1 MTIQYLGHDYV
12 VAQIDKL
19 VSAILSPK
27 TRISIKHISE
37 QLNIYYEAM
46 ALLSDDELDYCNTIN
61 WFMGS
66 CYLVCGNHYP
76 NEFIWDR
83 ANTERFVTT
92 LRSYQYEFTTDVV
105 DFANKERRNSRSLF
119 PYVSY
124 FLNKYARAL
133 IVRVDIKIKAEFA
146 HLVNIKT
153 FYDFLDDFNDKVGR
167 KRGCFKHLRGHAWA
181 IEQGVETGGLHCHL
195 LLIYNGDKRQND
207 WFLGDAVGK
216 RWVEITDGIG
226 CYYNCN
232 TKQHKASYKRKGTLG
247 IGMIHKD
254 NPIEV
259 DSAMYTAM
267 YLVRPEKYEQRLK
280 AWLPDMRSFG
290 HGNLPKKKNR
300 GVKR

>member
-19 VSAILSPK
+19 VSTILNPK
-27 TRISIKHISE
+27 TRISIKRISE
-37 QLNIYYEAM
+37 QLNIYYEAV

-66 CYLVCGNHYP
+66 CYLVCGNNYP
-76 NEFIWDR
+76 NEFVWDR
-83 ANTERFVTT
+83 ANTERFVTV
-92 LRSYQYEFTTDVV
+92 LSSHQHKFATDIV
-105 DFANKERRNSRSLF
+105 DFANKERRNGSSLY
-119 PYVSY
+119 PYMGCL
-124 FLNKYARAL
+124 LNKHSREV

-146 HLVNIKT
+146 HLVTIKN
-153 FYDFLDDFNDKVGR
+153 FHDFKVDFNDKVGR
-167 KRGCFKHLRGHAWA
+167 KRGCFKHLIGHAWA
-181 IEQGVETGGLHCHL
+181 IEQGAETGGLHCHL

-216 RWVEITDGIG
+216 CWVEMTEGLG

-232 TKQHKASYKRKGTLG
+232 TKKHKASYKRKGTLG
-247 IGMIHKD
+247 IGRIHRD
-254 NPIEV
+254 NPVEV
-259 DSAMYTAM
+259 DNTMYAGG

-300 GVKR
+300 GVKQ

>member
-37 QLNIYYEAM
+37 QLNIYYESM
-46 ALLSDDELDYCNTIN
+46 ALLYDDELVYCNTIN

-66 CYLVCGNHYP
+66 CYLVSGNDYP
-76 NEFIWDR
+76 DKFVWDK
-83 ANTERFVTT
+83 ANTEKFVTA
-92 LRSYQYEFTTDVV
+92 LRSYQYEFATDVV
-105 DFANKERRNSRSLF
+105 NFANQERRNGRSLY
-119 PYVSY
+119 PYMSY
-124 FLNKYARAL
+124 LLNKHPRAL
-133 IVRVDIKIKAEFA
+133 IVRVDIKIKTEFA

-153 FYDFLDDFNDKVGR
+153 FYDFMDDFNDKVGR
-167 KRGCFKHLRGHAWA
+167 KRGCFEHLRGHAWA

-195 LLIYNGDKRQND
+195 LLIYNGDKLQND

-216 RWVEITDGIG
+216 CWVEITDDIG
-226 CYYNCN
+226 TYYNCN
-232 TKQHKASYKRKGTLG
+232 TKQHKAPYKRKGTLG
-247 IGMIHKD
+247 IGRIHKK
-254 NPIEV
+254 NPVEV
-259 DSAMYTAM
+259 DNAMHAGE

-280 AWLPDMRSFG
+280 VWLPDMRSFG

-300 GVKR
+300 GVRR

>member
-19 VSAILSPK
+19 VSTILNPK
-27 TRISIKHISE
+27 TRIRIKRISE

-66 CYLVCGNHYP
+66 CYLVCGNNYP

-83 ANTERFVTT
+83 ANTERFVTV
-92 LRSYQYEFTTDVV
+92 LSSYQHKFATDVV
-105 DFANKERRNSRSLF
+105 DFANQERRNGRSLS
-119 PYVSY
+119 PYINY
-124 FLNKYARAL
+124 FLNEYSRVL

-146 HLVNIKT
+146 HLVTIEN
-153 FYDFLDDFNDKVGR
+153 FHDFKVDFNDKVGR
-167 KRGCFKHLRGHAWA
+167 KRGCFEHLRGHAWA
-181 IEQGVETGGLHCHL
+181 IEQGAETGGLHCHL

-216 RWVEITDGIG
+216 CWVEMTEGLG

-232 TKQHKASYKRKGTLG
+232 TKKHKASYKRKGRLG
-247 IGMIHKD
+247 IGRIHRD
-254 NPIEV
+254 NSVEV
-259 DSAMYTAM
+259 ESALDAGM

-280 AWLPDMRSFG
+280 AWLPGMRSFG
-290 HGNLPKKKNR
+290 HGN
-300 GVKR
+300 

>member
-46 ALLSDDELDYCNTIN
+46 ALLSDDELVYCNTIN

-66 CYLVCGNHYP
+66 CYLVCGNNYP
-76 NEFIWDR
+76 NEFVWDR
-83 ANTERFVTT
+83 ANTERFVTV
-92 LRSYQYEFTTDVV
+92 LSSHQHKFATDIV
-105 DFANKERRNSRSLF
+105 DFANKERRNGSSLY
-119 PYVSY
+119 PYMGCL
-124 FLNKYARAL
+124 LNKHSREV

-146 HLVNIKT
+146 HLVTIKN
-153 FYDFLDDFNDKVGR
+153 FHDFKVDFNDKVGR
-167 KRGCFKHLRGHAWA
+167 KRGCFKHLIGHAWA
-181 IEQGVETGGLHCHL
+181 IEQGAETGGLHCHL

-216 RWVEITDGIG
+216 CWVEITEGLG

-232 TKQHKASYKRKGTLG
+232 TKKHKAPYKRKGTLG
-247 IGMIHKD
+247 IGRIHKE
-254 NPIEV
+254 NPVEV
-259 DSAMYTAM
+259 DNAMHAGE

-280 AWLPDMRSFG
+280 VWLPDMRSFG

-300 GVKR
+300 GVKQ

>member
-19 VSAILSPK
+19 VSTILNPK
-27 TRISIKHISE
+27 TRISIKRISE

-46 ALLSDDELDYCNTIN
+46 ALLSDDELVYCNTIN

-66 CYLVCGNHYP
+66 CYLVCGNNYP
-76 NEFIWDR
+76 NEFVWDR
-83 ANTERFVTT
+83 ANTERFVTV
-92 LRSYQYEFTTDVV
+92 LSSHQHKFATDIV
-105 DFANKERRNSRSLF
+105 DFANKERRNGSSLY
-119 PYVSY
+119 PYMGCL
-124 FLNKYARAL
+124 LNKHSREV
-133 IVRVDIKIKAEFA
+133 IVRVDLKIKAEFA
-146 HLVNIKT
+146 HLVTIKN
-153 FYDFLDDFNDKVGR
+153 FHDFKVNFNDKVGR
-167 KRGCFKHLRGHAWA
+167 KRGCFKHLIGHAWA
-181 IEQGVETGGLHCHL
+181 IEQGSETGGLHCHL

-216 RWVEITDGIG
+216 HWVEMTEGLG

-232 TKQHKASYKRKGTLG
+232 TKKHKASYKRKGTLG
-247 IGMIHKD
+247 IGRIHRD
-254 NPIEV
+254 NPVEV
-259 DSAMYTAM
+259 DNAMYAGG

>member
-19 VSAILSPK
+19 VCTILNPK
-27 TRISIKHISE
+27 TRISIKRISE

-46 ALLSDDELDYCNTIN
+46 ALLSDEELVYCNTIN

-66 CYLVCGNHYP
+66 CYLVCGHDYP
-76 NEFIWDR
+76 NEFVWDR
-83 ANTERFVTT
+83 ANTERFVTA
-92 LRSYQYEFTTDVV
+92 LSSYQYELATDIV
-105 DFANKERRNSRSLF
+105 DFAKQERRNGSSLY
-119 PYVSY
+119 PYMGCL
-124 FLNKYARAL
+124 LNKHSREV

-146 HLVNIKT
+146 HLVTIKN
-153 FYDFLDDFNDKVGR
+153 FHDFKVDFNDKVGR
-167 KRGCFKHLRGHAWA
+167 KRGCFKHLIGHAWA
-181 IEQGVETGGLHCHL
+181 IEQGAETGGLHCHL

-216 RWVEITDGIG
+216 CWVEMTEGLG

-232 TKQHKASYKRKGTLG
+232 TKKHKASYKRKGTLG
-247 IGMIHKD
+247 IGRIHRD
-254 NPIEV
+254 NPVEV
-259 DSAMYTAM
+259 DNTMYAGG

-300 GVKR
+300 GVKQ

>member
-1 MTIQYLGHDYV
+1 MTTLSLSHDYV
-12 VAQIDKL
+12 VAQIDTL
-19 VSAILSPK
+19 VNAILSPNAQ
-27 TRISIKHISE
+27 ISIKHISE

-83 ANTERFVTT
+83 ANTERFVTA
-92 LRSYQYEFTTDVV
+92 LRSYQYEFATDIVS
-105 DFANKERRNSRSLF
+105 FANQERRNSRSL
-119 PYVSY
+119 YRYMSY

-153 FYDFLDDFNDKVGR
+153 FYDFMDDFNDKVGR
-167 KRGCFKHLRGHAWA
+167 KRGCFEHLRGHAWA

-207 WFLGDAVGK
+207 WFLGDAVG
-216 RWVEITDGIG
+216 RLWVEITDGMG
-226 CYYNCN
+226 TYFNGN
-232 TKQHKASYKRKGTLG
+232 TSKHKQSYKRKGTLG

-267 YLVRPEKYEQRLK
+267 YLVRPEKYKQRLK
-280 AWLPDMRSFG
+280 AKMSGRKSFG
-290 HGNLPKKKNR
+290 R
-300 GVKR
+300 GI

>member
-1 MTIQYLGHDYV
+1 MTIRYLGHDYV

-19 VSAILSPK
+19 VCAILNRK
-27 TRISIKHISE
+27 ARISINQISE

-46 ALLSDDELDYCNTIN
+46 ALLSDDELIYCNTIN

-66 CYLVCGNHYP
+66 CYLVCGNDYP

-83 ANTERFVTT
+83 ANTERFVTA
-92 LRSYQYEFTTDVV
+92 LSSYQYEFTTDI
-105 DFANKERRNSRSLF
+105 DNFAYQERRNGRSLS
-119 PYVSY
+119 PYINY
-124 FLNKYARAL
+124 FLNEYSRVL

-146 HLVNIKT
+146 HLVTIKN
-153 FYDFLDDFNDKVGR
+153 FYDFKVDFNDKVGR
-167 KRGCFKHLRGHAWA
+167 KRGCFEHLRGHAWA

-216 RWVEITDGIG
+216 CWVEITEGLG
-226 CYYNCN
+226 YYYNCN

-247 IGMIHKD
+247 IGRIHKD
-254 NPIEV
+254 NPVEV
-259 DSAMYTAM
+259 ESALDAGM

-280 AWLPDMRSFG
+280 AWLPGMHSFG
-290 HGNLPKKKNR
+290 HGN
-300 GVKR
+300 

>member
-19 VSAILSPK
+19 VSTILNPK
-27 TRISIKHISE
+27 TRISIKRISE

-46 ALLSDDELDYCNTIN
+46 ALLSDEELVYCNTIN

-66 CYLVCGNHYP
+66 CYLVCGNNYP

-83 ANTERFVTT
+83 ANTERFVTV
-92 LRSYQYEFTTDVV
+92 LSSYQHKFATDVV
-105 DFANKERRNSRSLF
+105 DFANQERRNGRSLS
-119 PYVSY
+119 PYINY
-124 FLNKYARAL
+124 FLNEYSRVL

-146 HLVNIKT
+146 HLVTIEN
-153 FYDFLDDFNDKVGR
+153 FHDFKVDFNDKVGR
-167 KRGCFKHLRGHAWA
+167 KRGCFEHLRGHAWA
-181 IEQGVETGGLHCHL
+181 IEQGAETGGLHCHL

-216 RWVEITDGIG
+216 CWVEMTEGLG

-232 TKQHKASYKRKGTLG
+232 TKKHKASYKRKGRLG
-247 IGMIHKD
+247 IGRIHRD
-254 NPIEV
+254 NPVEV
-259 DSAMYTAM
+259 DSALDAGM

-280 AWLPDMRSFG
+280 AWLPGMRSFG
-290 HGNLPKKKNR
+290 HGN
-300 GVKR
+300 